1 MEYTIETI
9 EMLANENVTAI
20 ETGLVYSNRIRISLE
35 NGYTIV
41 ADIVSIQD
49 AEERLTEIENELE
62 KAKQKVADYEVAK
75 LAISEIA
82 ERIRATETL

>member
-1 MEYTIETI
+1 MEYTKEVIEG
-9 EMLANENVTAI
+9 LANENVTGI
-20 ETGLVYSNRIRISLE
+20 ETGLEYSNRIRITLE
-35 NGYTIV
+35 NGYVIV
-41 ADIVSIQD
+41 ADIVSIKD

-82 ERIRATETL
+82 ERIRENEAL

>member
-62 KAKQKVADYEVAK
+62 KAIQKVTDYEVAK

>member
-1 MEYTIETI
+1 MEYTKEVIEG
-9 EMLANENVTAI
+9 LANENVTGI
-20 ETGLVYSNRIRISLE
+20 ETGLEYSNRIRISLE

-82 ERIRATETL
+82 ERIRATETP

>member
-9 EMLANENVTAI
+9 EGLANENVTGI
-20 ETGLVYSNRIRISLE
+20 ETGLEYSNRIRITLE
-35 NGYTIV
+35 NGYVIV
-41 ADIVSIQD
+41 ADIVTIQD

>member
-49 AEERLTEIENELE
+49 AEERLAEIENELE
-62 KAKQKVADYEVAK
+62 KAKQKVADYEAAK

>member
-1 MEYTIETI
+1 MEYTKEVIEG
-9 EMLANENVTAI
+9 LANENVTAI
-20 ETGLVYSNRIRISLE
+20 ETGLLYSNRIRISLE

-62 KAKQKVADYEVAK
+62 KAKQKVADYEAAK

-82 ERIRATETL
+82 ERIRATENP

>member
-41 ADIVSIQD
+41 ADIISIQD
-49 AEERLTEIENELE
+49 AEERLAEIELELE

-75 LAISEIA
+75 LTISEIA

>member
-82 ERIRATETL
+82 ERIRATETP

>member
-1 MEYTIETI
+1 MEYTKEVIEG
-9 EMLANENVTAI
+9 LANENVTAI
-20 ETGLVYSNRIRISLE
+20 ETGLLYSNRIRISLE

-62 KAKQKVADYEVAK
+62 KAIQKVTDYEVAK

>member
-1 MEYTIETI
+1 MEYTKEVIEG
-9 EMLANENVTAI
+9 LANENVTAI
-20 ETGLVYSNRIRISLE
+20 ETGLLYSNRIRITLE
-35 NGYTIV
+35 NGYVIV
-41 ADIVSIQD
+41 ADIVSIKD

-82 ERIRATETL
+82 ERIRATQTL

>member
-9 EMLANENVTAI
+9 EGLANENVTGI
-20 ETGLVYSNRIRISLE
+20 ETGLEYSNRIRITLE
-35 NGYTIV
+35 NGYVIV

-49 AEERLTEIENELE
+49 AEERLAEIENELE
-62 KAKQKVADYEVAK
+62 KAKQKVADYEVEK

>member
-1 MEYTIETI
+1 MEYTKEIIEG
-9 EMLANENVTAI
+9 LANETVTEI
-20 ETGLVYSNRIRISLE
+20 ESGLEYCNRIRITLE